1 LATLDGMTGA
11 FVSRWPVLEE
21 HPVAAGD
28 LDAGGAVRDD
38 SVARWVAA
46 ARSAYL
52 DRCAALRRRQQ
63 ASGLELQVESA
74 SLPPGASLGRRPAA
88 VAVSAGVREVWPSS
102 FAIAVR
108 LRPDGERQRRHA
120 AGGPRQRRAARARRR
135 GPRRAHRAGARGR
148 ALQLSRLRRW
158 EPPPAGGGAV
168 HEQGALAL
176 VAREGGGALERP
188 PRLVE
193 AAELGEQ
200 VAAHERP
207 N

>member
-1 LATLDGMTGA
+1 MTGA

-21 HPVAAGD
+21 HPVQAGD

-52 DRCAALRRRQQ
+52 DRCAALRRRQEG
-63 ASGLELQVESA
+63 AGLELRVESA

-108 LRPDGERQRRHA
+108 LRPLDGDRDTPVNA
-120 AGGPRQRRAARARRR
+120 TCVM
-135 GPRRAHRAGARGR
+135 
-148 ALQLSRLRRW
+148 ALVD
-158 EPPPAGGGAV
+158 PAGGEPRELGDEV
-168 HEQGALAL
+168 RDELVTLEQ
-176 VAREGGGALERP
+176 
-188 PRLVE
+188 
-193 AAELGEQ
+193 AAE
-200 VAAHERP
+200 HF

>member
-63 ASGLELQVESA
+63 ATGLELQVESA

-108 LRPDGERQRRHA
+108 LRPDGGDRDVAVNGSVVMRLVDPASGEPRELGDEVRDELIALEHA
-120 AGGPRQRRAARARRR
+120 AE
-135 GPRRAHRAGARGR
+135 HF
-148 ALQLSRLRRW
+148 
-158 EPPPAGGGAV
+158 
-168 HEQGALAL
+168 
-176 VAREGGGALERP
+176 
-188 PRLVE
+188 
-193 AAELGEQ
+193 
-200 VAAHERP
+200 